1 MLDIIFGTDRY
12 RHIDFNVLFISHPPS
27 QSFLACVAGAQKL
40 WAQYIL
46 GCARE
51 TRDMRD
57 GASSPLACLSCA
69 PLFFTALVTQARVF
83 QIYQGR
89 WQRGLFLNAT
99 FFLVYSV
106 VEINFTHGQNKL
118 YCLFCF
124 SVAGGG
130 NYHSSNVYF
139 LFTVVVS
146 S

>member
-1 MLDIIFGTDRY
+1 
-12 RHIDFNVLFISHPPS
+12 
-27 QSFLACVAGAQKL
+27 
-40 WAQYIL
+40 
-46 GCARE
+46 
-51 TRDMRD
+51 MRD
-57 GASSPLACLSCA
+57 GAPLSPCVSLLRTLVLYCA
-69 PLFFTALVTQARVF
+69 HYFQALVTQARVF
-83 QIYQGR
+83 LIYQGR

-118 YCLFCF
+118 SCLFCC

-130 NYHSSNVYF
+130 NYYSSNVYF